1 MTERLENAINCLID
15 LLRAYGNRPITVK
28 LTQEGEE
35 VDEVARTFVKRQLN
49 KVGIMFPHEEGKKP
63 NTRKI
68 NDSLDKDML
77 SVIFHEALFEFEVA
91 YLKANCEGKPHAKHY
106 IDMLYN
112 WIGNKQQWMNCTFP
126 LYTDDELI
134 AFPETPAET
143 IKTDSPGVDA
153 EMLQKEMEYLNDLG
167 FEQIANQTE
176 MMQLFWVLAMKGKLM
191 DITLRAAIKA
201 ITIEEQAMR
210 YFSNNYRA
218 YNRTIQKNLLDA
230 GIFHDETKSRAAIRK
245 HETELN
251 ERVHTVRKE
260 LNEKIR
266 KLRTDGSGYK
276 KVARKLKALLDD
288 PNSDFQKSY
297 DLTREEDI
305 DNYLSW
311 YRLMKRVVRTTT
323 VKSIEKF
330 RYPETGVLDLFK
342 QKVEA
347 HNTEFRQT
355 EEKAEEDMDRAD

>member
-1 MTERLENAINCLID
+1 MTERLENATNCLID
-15 LLRAYGNRPITVK
+15 LLRAYGDIPITVK

-35 VDEVARTFVKRQLN
+35 VDEVARIFIKRQLN
-49 KVGIMFPHEEGKKP
+49 KVGILFPHEEGKKP

-91 YLKANCEGKPHAKHY
+91 YLKDNCKGKTHAKHY

-112 WIGNKQQWMNCTFP
+112 WIENKQQWLNCTFP
-126 LYTDDELI
+126 LYTDDELT
-134 AFPETPAET
+134 AFPEPPAET
-143 IKTDSPGVDA
+143 IKQDSPGMDA
-153 EMLQKEMEYLNDLG
+153 EKLQKEIEYLNGIG
-167 FEQIANQTE
+167 FGQIANQTE
-176 MMQLFWVLAMKGKLM
+176 MMQLFWTLAMRGKLM
-191 DITLRAAIKA
+191 DITLRAAINA
-201 ITIEEQAMR
+201 ITTEKQAMR

-218 YNRTIQKNLLDA
+218 YNRTIQKHWPGTGLCM
-230 GIFHDETKSRAAIRK
+230 DETKNKTANRK
-245 HETELN
+245 QEAETN
-251 ERVHTVRKE
+251 DRVHAVRKE

-288 PNSDFQKSY
+288 PKSDFQMSY
-297 DLTREEDI
+297 DLNCEEDI

-311 YRLMKRVVRTTT
+311 YRLMKRVVKAST

-330 RYPETGVLDLFK
+330 RYPETGVPDLFR
-342 QKVEA
+342 QKVEM
-347 HNTEFRQT
+347 HNAEFQQ
-355 EEKAEEDMDRAD
+355 AEENAEKDMDMAD